1 MNLSGT
7 TAREALGQQVTGRA
21 EATLTGRW
29 LTFLRPACI
38 AIIILTLAL
47 WIVAIPIRYAELA
60 TVCSTV
66 CGDQQISQSTIA
78 QFRASGLTPG
88 FYSVYIGTLEV
99 FFVLTFVVIA
109 LVILWKKS
117 NTRIGLIT
125 ALFLTTFGVS
135 NTSATALII
144 TYPVL
149 SPLVFLIQLIGW
161 ISLGVFL
168 FVFPDGRFSPAWMRI
183 LAVVSIAILLLSNAP
198 FIPPVLFLPLLLGFV
213 LLTLITQIYRYRF
226 ISTPAQRQ
234 QTKWVILGVTTAI
247 VGIAGL
253 STLVTV
259 LSLSQQPTGYFSL
272 FGDTLWYMFELL
284 IPLSIGFAIVRAKLW
299 DIDVIINRALVYGT
313 LTVILGLIY
322 FGLVIGLQLILGDVA
337 GKSAQSPLIIV
348 GSTLLIAALFHPL
361 RRRIQSVIDRRF
373 YRRKYDAARTLAA
386 FSASLRS
393 EVDLNQLSEQLI
405 EVVEETMQPTH
416 VSLWVRPSLSRR
428 HAGSEDERANIEQIA
443 Q

>member
-1 MNLSGT
+1 MNLFGT
-7 TAREALGQQVTGRA
+7 TAREVPAQQVTGRA
-21 EATLTGRW
+21 EVTLTGRW

-38 AIIILTLAL
+38 VIIVLTLAL

-88 FYSVYIGTLEV
+88 FYSAYIGTLEV
-99 FFVLTFVVIA
+99 FFVLAFIVIA
-109 LVILWKKS
+109 QVTLWKKS

-125 ALFLTTFGVS
+125 ALFLTTFSVT
-135 NTSATALII
+135 NTSGNALII

-149 SPLVFLIQLIGW
+149 AQLVVLLQLISW

-168 FVFPDGRFSPAWMRI
+168 FVFPDGRFSSAWMRI
-183 LAVVSIAILLLSNAP
+183 LAVVSIAMLLLSNVP
-198 FIPPVLFLPLLLGFV
+198 FLPPNLFLPFLLGFV

-226 ISTPAQRQ
+226 VSTPAQRQ

-247 VGIAGL
+247 VGIIGL
-253 STLVTV
+253 STLVA
-259 LSLSQQPTGYFSL
+259 LFSWSQHPSGYQFL
-272 FGDTLWYMFELL
+272 FGDTLWYLFELL

-299 DIDVIINRALVYGT
+299 DIDVIINRALVYGV

-337 GKSAQSPLIIV
+337 GKTVQSPLIIV
-348 GSTLLIAALFHPL
+348 GSTLLIAALFQPL
-361 RRRIQSVIDRRF
+361 RRRIQGIIDRRF
-373 YRRKYDAARTLAA
+373 YRRKYDAAQTLAA

-405 EVVEETMQPTH
+405 EVVEETMQPAH
-416 VSLWVRPSLSRR
+416 ISLWLRPSKHRES
-428 HAGSEDERANIEQIA
+428 GKDGQY
-443 Q
+443 